1 MAFDKS
7 VLNLARIRYSLGSS
21 QYDYLSV
28 NHVAASVLIMTYI
41 AKAPVKTLNKS
52 VPLIL
57 LESPFFK
64 TGLKG
69 RLSNDKYENLGS
81 KILIAFN
88 YFKIEG

>member
-1 MAFDKS
+1 
-7 VLNLARIRYSLGSS
+7 
-21 QYDYLSV
+21 
-28 NHVAASVLIMTYI
+28 MTFI

-64 TGLKG
+64 RGLKG

-88 YFKIEG
+88 YLKTVR

>member
-1 MAFDKS
+1 
-7 VLNLARIRYSLGSS
+7 
-21 QYDYLSV
+21 
-28 NHVAASVLIMTYI
+28 MTFI
-41 AKAPVKTLNKS
+41 AKAPVKNLNKS

-69 RLSNDKYENLGS
+69 RLSSAQYEKLGS

-88 YFKIEG
+88 YLKTVRWIPE